1 MSENSAV
8 KRLRLALDMYETGE
22 QMQRMRLRR
31 QRPSATD
38 AEIEA
43 AVRAWRISRPAA
55 PTGDAVGRVSQR
67 FA

>member
-1 MSENSAV
+1 MSESSAV

-43 AVRAWRISRPAA
+43 AVRAWRIARPSA
-55 PTGDAVGRVSQR
+55 PQGDAVGRTSQR